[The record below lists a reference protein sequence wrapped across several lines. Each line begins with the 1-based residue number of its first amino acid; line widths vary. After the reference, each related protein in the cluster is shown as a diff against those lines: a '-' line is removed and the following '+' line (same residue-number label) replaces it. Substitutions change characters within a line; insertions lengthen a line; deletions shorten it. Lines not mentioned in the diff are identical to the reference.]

1 MHLPACKKDFYICYN
16 QLNQTTMNNTEKVD
30 DFMSKLEHPLKA
42 ELEAVRSIIVN
53 ANSKIEEDVKW
64 GGPSF
69 FYKEDLATFNPRIKN
84 YVALIIHKGELLNIK
99 SDFLENATKGKVYAK
114 FYSMD
119 QVTANKELIEK
130 VVNTWIDLM
139 NK

>member
-1 MHLPACKKDFYICYN
+1 
-16 QLNQTTMNNTEKVD
+16 MNNTQKVNE
-30 DFMSKLEHPLKA
+30 FLSKLDHPLKA
-42 ELEAVRSIIVN
+42 ELEAVRSIIIN
-53 ANSKIEEDVKW
+53 ANAKIEEDVKW

-119 QVTANKELIEK
+119 DVTANKEVIVQ
-130 VVNTWIDLM
+130 VVNAWVKLM
-139 NK
+139 DK

>member
-1 MHLPACKKDFYICYN
+1 
-16 QLNQTTMNNTEKVD
+16 MNNTKKVD
-30 DFMSKLEHPLKA
+30 EFIAKLEHPLKA

-53 ANSKIEEDVKW
+53 ANPKIEEDIKW

-69 FYKEDLATFNPRIKN
+69 LYKEDLATFNPRIKN
-84 YVALIIHKGELLNIK
+84 YVALIFHKGALINVK
-99 SDFLENATKGKVYAK
+99 SDFLEEASKGKVYAK

-130 VVNTWIDLM
+130 MVNAWVELM
-139 NK
+139 DK